1 MQPHGPWQ
9 IVRSR
14 EAHRDPWTR
23 VRVDEVIRPDGAPGT
38 YTVIHLKPGVSVLA
52 MDDARNVYL
61 TEEFHYGVGRVTLE
75 AASGGVEPGETPLEA
90 ARREL
95 KEELGIE
102 AREWTHLGTV
112 DPFTANVVS
121 PTQLYLARG
130 LSFGPPEQEGTEEI
144 RLAQMPLAR
153 AFELAMQSEITHAPS
168 SVLILKAWLTV
179 SREPVARARENR

>member
-1 MQPHGPWQ
+1 MQQHGPWQ

-52 MDDARNVYL
+52 LDDRGNVHL

-75 AASGGVEPGETPLEA
+75 AASGGVEPDETPLEA

-102 AREWTHLGTV
+102 AREWTHLGAV

-130 LSFGPPEQEGTEEI
+130 LTFGEPAQEGTEKI
-144 RLAQMPLAR
+144 RRAPMPLAR
-153 AFELAMQSEITHAPS
+153 AFELVMQSAITHAPS
-168 SVLILKAWLTV
+168 VVLILKAWLRNDG
-179 SREPVARARENR
+179 SP

>member
-23 VRVDEVIRPDGAPGT
+23 VRVDEVIRPDGVPGT

-52 MDDARNVYL
+52 MDGERNVYL

-121 PTQLYLARG
+121 PTQLYLARD
-130 LSFGPPEQEGTEEI
+130 LTFGAPEQEGTEEI

-179 SREPVARARENR
+179 SHEPVARARENR